1 MKSFRIH
8 HAFLLCLLFLGWL
21 IFLCDQEMA
30 RYGIYTLF
38 PYSVHEFLSALP
50 LIFIAATAVWLLITP
65 VSSIRRKAFAQ
76 NILLLAF
83 LANCLFAQSYM
94 LAARSH
100 KVSVTGIATI
110 RSIHPQALEAVAVK
124 QDGSTI
130 TLEIPVLLSEMLRTD
145 GSEYLISYEYDSR
158 NPSHGVLCMA
168 QDTNH

>member
-1 MKSFRIH
+1 MKSFRMH

-38 PYSVHEFLSALP
+38 PYSVHELLSALP
-50 LIFIAATAVWLLITP
+50 LIFIAATAVWLLITL

-76 NILLLAF
+76 NILLLAL
-83 LANCLFAQSYM
+83 LACCLFAQSCM
-94 LAARSH
+94 LAGRSH
-100 KVSVTGIATI
+100 EVSVDGIVTI
-110 RSIHPQALEAVAVK
+110 RSIHPKTLEAVAVK
-124 QDGSTI
+124 QDGSTV
-130 TLEIPVLLSEMLRTD
+130 TLEIPALLSEMLRTD

-158 NPSHGVLCMA
+158 NPSRGVLCMA

>member
-1 MKSFRIH
+1 MKSFRTR
-8 HAFLLCLLFLGWL
+8 HAAALGLMLFLWTVY
-21 IFLCDQEMA
+21 LCDQEMA

-38 PYSVHEFLSALP
+38 PYALHEIFSVIP
-50 LIFIAATAVWLLITP
+50 LLLTAATAVWLLITL

-76 NILLLAF
+76 NILLLAL
-83 LANCLFAQSYM
+83 LAGCLFAQSYM

-100 KVSVTGIATI
+100 KVSVTGIATM

-130 TLEIPVLLSEMLRTD
+130 TLEIPALLSEMLRTD
-145 GSEYLISYEYDSR
+145 GSEYLIRYEYDSR
-158 NPSHGVLCMA
+158 SPSRGVLCMA

>member
-76 NILLLAF
+76 
-83 LANCLFAQSYM
+83 SYM

-130 TLEIPVLLSEMLRTD
+130 TLETPVLLSEMLRTD